1 MITACWPLV
10 EWRAAQ
16 TPDAEMLV
24 DEHGRRVSFAEFR
37 DLAAQVAAALSGRGV
52 GPGTPVTWQ
61 LPTTV
66 QALVLAAA
74 LTRLGAV
81 QNPVMPGYG
90 PRDLGFVARQTGAR
104 LLVVADEW
112 NGRDLATPAREA
124 AADVPGLDLLVVTGD
139 LPRSTAA
146 LPLLDP
152 APLDPAGDAVR
163 WIFYTSGTTA
173 VPKGA
178 RHTDASVLASGRG
191 MGERLACTPADRVG
205 IAFPIAHIGGC
216 GTWLGACLLYG
227 CTLILDAAFDL
238 DRTTSLQRRE
248 RVTLAGSG
256 TVFVQ
261 TYLDLQRRRPAE
273 RLFPDVRA
281 MTAGA
286 APRPATLHAEVKRA
300 FGGVGLLSGYGL
312 TEAPILTMASVTDP
326 DEVLASTEGRPTRG
340 VELRVVDAD
349 GTVLGPGAEGELRV
363 KGPQVM
369 RGYVDPAL
377 DVAAFD
383 ADGYLRTGDLG
394 RVDER
399 GNVVITGRLKD
410 IIIRKGENI
419 SARAMEEELLHHPA
433 IGDVAV
439 IGVPHPELGEMA
451 CAVIVPA
458 ADHPVPGLA
467 DLLVLLAERGV
478 PPRQWPERLEVV
490 DAFPRNAIG
499 KIVKPELRQRFA
511 DEL

>member
-10 EWRAAQ
+10 EWRAEQ

-37 DLAAQVAAALSGRGV
+37 DLAAQV
-52 GPGTPVTWQ
+52 
-61 LPTTV
+61 
-66 QALVLAAA
+66 
-74 LTRLGAV
+74 
-81 QNPVMPGYG
+81 VMPGYG
-90 PRDLGFVARQTGAR
+90 PRDLGFVARQTSAR

-124 AADVPGLDLLVVTGD
+124 AADLPGLGLLVVTGE

-146 LPLLDP
+146 LPSLDPASLDPAPLDP
-152 APLDPAGDAVR
+152 APLDPAGDPVR

-216 GTWLGACLLYG
+216 GTWLGACLWYG

-273 RLFPDVRA
+273 PLFPDVRA

-340 VELRVVDAD
+340 VELRVVDAA

-394 RVDER
+394 RVDEH

-433 IGDVAV
+433 VADVAV

-467 DLLVLLAERGV
+467 DLLVLLAERGI

-499 KIVKPELRQRFA
+499 KIVKTELRRRFA
-511 DEL
+511 DAV